1 MGRLIE
7 KFRYLSYIA
16 IVSLLL
22 ATLAALGWGMAK
34 TISAVLNIA
43 RSWGQDP
50 YTAVRLIELMDSFLI
65 AIALFVFA
73 AGMYEL
79 FIGGA
84 NLPSWMVPH
93 DLREL
98 KDKLAGVI
106 VLVMVVKFLEHLVE
120 WDQPMDSLLFALA
133 VAIVSAAL
141 ISLSHVV
148 PKK

>member
-1 MGRLIE
+1 MGRVID

-16 IVSLLL
+16 IVSLLV
-22 ATLAALGWGMAK
+22 ATVAALGWGMAK

-73 AGMYEL
+73 TGVFEL

-84 NLPSWMVPH
+84 NLPGWMVPR
-93 DLREL
+93 DLQDL
-98 KDKLAGVI
+98 KDKLAGII

-120 WDQPMDSLLFALA
+120 WDDPMGSLLFALA
-133 VAIVSAAL
+133 VAVVSAAL
-141 ISLSHVV
+141 IGLSRVV

>member
-1 MGRLIE
+1 MGKLIE
-7 KFRYLSYIA
+7 KSRYLIYIA

-34 TISAVLNIA
+34 TILAVLDIA

-50 YTAVRLIELMDSFLI
+50 YTAVRLIELIDSFLI
-65 AIALFVFA
+65 AIALYVFA

-84 NLPSWMVPH
+84 NLPRWMVPD
-93 DLREL
+93 DLQDL

-106 VLVMVVKFLEHLVE
+106 VLVMAVKFLEHLVE
-120 WDQPMDSLLFALA
+120 WDHPVDSLLFALA

-141 ISLSHVV
+141 IGLSRVV